1 MIWHLKSF
9 APAHFTG
16 IVNNWEAPGINF
28 FDSCRGFDMQRS
40 ADGVNFESI
49 GFVNTLAPDGNS
61 TGQLSYNFT
70 DNTVGGRKLYYRL
83 RQVDVDGRNKLSS
96 VVLIKGDKPVT
107 LAIDGLYPNPANTLV
122 NVVVGAPVRDKVT
135 LLVVDM
141 TGKTVLQKVV
151 NVEAGSNTVPF
162 DISQLTV
169 GSYLVK
175 LFCNNCETAISKFV
189 KQ

>member
-1 MIWHLKSF
+1 
-9 APAHFTG
+9 
-16 IVNNWEAPGINF
+16 
-28 FDSCRGFDMQRS
+28 
-40 ADGVNFESI
+40 
-49 GFVNTLAPDGNS
+49 
-61 TGQLSYNFT
+61 
-70 DNTVGGRKLYYRL
+70 
-83 RQVDVDGRNKLSS
+83 
-96 VVLIKGDKPVT
+96 
-107 LAIDGLYPNPANTLV
+107 V

-162 DISQLTV
+162 DISQLTG

-175 LFCNNCETAISKFV
+175 LVCSNCETAISKFV